1 MPWPHQCGLAASVA
15 TAGPL
20 VYRGSV
26 ARATGTP
33 LHRFALPSTSS
44 TSSGS
49 SYQSMAAGATAALA
63 SASAASSVSRRA
75 RSSSSGAPSPPGPP
89 STASRVAAVA
99 RALELLEA
107 QRASQFSEAQWASRA
122 ADEAAAP
129 AVPGPTTQS
138 SRTQPVGSSP
148 SGSRGVQVLGSRG
161 ESGSGGGDHRTSPG
175 GGVDRLVVDSE
186 TNFSRIYAGE
196 EWGAEARS
204 GLGSREDTTREF
216 RSFLEGFLQE
226 HDIRSVVDAGCGH
239 WPTGYQRFMNWHGVH
254 YMGVDVVPYVVEENM
269 ALFQDPDVLARYGL
283 ASAECIAGS
292 VSNPLPSAD
301 LLMVKDVLMHLP
313 NAAVESF
320 LRSSVTGAA
329 PKYRMI
335 LLVQNDVPPVP
346 VRQMVDIEPG
356 QLLPFD
362 ITAPP
367 FSATGFRTIFRW
379 KSDEMKV
386 VQLWEP

>member
-1 MPWPHQCGLAASVA
+1 
-15 TAGPL
+15 
-20 VYRGSV
+20 
-26 ARATGTP
+26 
-33 LHRFALPSTSS
+33 
-44 TSSGS
+44 
-49 SYQSMAAGATAALA
+49 
-63 SASAASSVSRRA
+63 
-75 RSSSSGAPSPPGPP
+75 
-89 STASRVAAVA
+89 
-99 RALELLEA
+99 
-107 QRASQFSEAQWASRA
+107 
-122 ADEAAAP
+122 
-129 AVPGPTTQS
+129 
-138 SRTQPVGSSP
+138 
-148 SGSRGVQVLGSRG
+148 
-161 ESGSGGGDHRTSPG
+161 
-175 GGVDRLVVDSE
+175 VVDSE